1 MASPWHGFSGVFDD
15 VRYTPADFLVDPSK
29 VFKNGDED
37 FESDGWKESLSQNGK
52 LRLRATCTFGP
63 SGFQGTISQVNPPF
77 KKDRDDLW
85 EASKPKGLWDQY
97 HLLGF
102 IQLPAEF
109 DYTLQVFFLDG
120 TFEEERGHQDVCTKT
135 YEIFGD
141 EFDSDLEPLEMLKAE
156 WHLMFKEIF
165 VEELGATGIEGEK
178 WAFCPCESC
187 TSEDSASICQS
198 PGL

>member
-1 MASPWHGFSGVFDD
+1 M
-15 VRYTPADFLVDPSK
+15 
-29 VFKNGDED
+29 
-37 FESDGWKESLSQNGK
+37 
-52 LRLRATCTFGP
+52 
-63 SGFQGTISQVNPPF
+63 
-77 KKDRDDLW
+77 DRDDLW
-85 EASKPKGLWDQY
+85 EASEPKGLWDQY

-156 WHLMFKEIF
+156 WNLMFKEIF
-165 VEELGATGIEGEK
+165 VEELGATGIEGVK